1 MPKLT
6 WPELEADPPSV
17 LPRPRRR
24 ALERLAEVLPD
35 ELHKHAT
42 RVAALAERVGRVM
55 DLPPED
61 LEELSLAARLHDVGK
76 VAVPDGL
83 MSKAGPLDE
92 LEWRMV
98 RWHTLIGERMILHAV
113 PSARDLAAL
122 VRFSHERWDG
132 FGYPDGLAGEAI
144 PPGARIIFVCDS
156 FDAITS
162 ERAYR
167 ERRSARSALTELRR
181 CSGTQ
186 FDPQVVAALCEVI
199 GCR

>member
-1 MPKLT
+1 MMKLT

-17 LPRPRRR
+17 RPRARRR
-24 ALERLAEVLPD
+24 ALERLAALLPD
-35 ELHKHAT
+35 DLHKHAA
-42 RVAALAERVGRVM
+42 RVADLAGRVGR
-55 DLPPED
+55 LLELPED
-61 LEELSLAARLHDVGK
+61 RLEELSLAARLHDVGK
-76 VAVPDGL
+76 VAVPDVL

-92 LEWRMV
+92 LEWRLV

-113 PSARDLAAL
+113 PSARELAAL

-144 PPGARIIFVCDS
+144 PLGARIIFVCDS

-162 ERAYR
+162 ERPYR
-167 ERRSARSALTELRR
+167 ERRSAQSALAELRR
-181 CSGTQ
+181 CSGSQ
-186 FDPQVVAALCEVI
+186 FDPQVVAALREVL